1 MSLGVGYTGHFLMK
15 LFRLLT
21 LIFFP
26 VQYDKTN
33 TKVKKVLKKIDLK
46 IVSARFSVFGSKNE
60 KSTKNSNKMWC
71 MKLYEAVKKV

>member
-1 MSLGVGYTGHFLMK
+1 MSQKDSFVILAPQAKVLVKKSVHKQLKDSLKKVVGVGYTGHFLMK

-33 TKVKKVLKKIDLK
+33 TKVKKI
-46 IVSARFSVFGSKNE
+46 
-60 KSTKNSNKMWC
+60 
-71 MKLYEAVKKV
+71 